1 MDNMYGWC
9 FVKLNYDRKSKDPS
23 YFAQQ
28 GIRNGKKVTTKN
40 IFKIGK
46 HSELLAQG
54 HADPLA
60 YAKQVVKE
68 YNEKM
73 KSEKVDLEIT
83 IDFNKKLVP
92 TNFVSSK
99 STFVNIGYFFLQDI
113 YSRLNIKELL
123 NSISKNRKITY
134 NINDINRFLIFDR
147 ILEPHSKL
155 ATVNNLHTYYENP
168 QFSHQNVLR
177 AMDVLAENYD
187 SYLEHLFTQSNNIV
201 KRDTSVCYYDCTN
214 YYFEIETA
222 DKW

>member
-1 MDNMYGWC
+1 M
-9 FVKLNYDRKSKDPS
+9 KLNYDRKSKDPS
-23 YFAQQ
+23 YFVQQ

-54 HADPLA
+54 HADPLE

-73 KSEKVDLEIT
+73 KS
-83 IDFNKKLVP
+83 
-92 TNFVSSK
+92 S
-99 STFVNIGYFFLQDI
+99 VNIGYFFLKII
-113 YSRLNIKELL
+113 YSKLKIKDFLD
-123 NSISKNRKITY
+123 NISKDRKYIY
-134 NINDINRFLIFDR
+134 DINNINRFLIFDR

-155 ATVNNLHTYYENP
+155 STINNLHKYYENP

-177 AMDVLAENYD
+177 AMDVLADNYD

-201 KRDTSVCYYDCTN
+201 KRDTSMIVQTITLKLNLRMKYITMM
-214 YYFEIETA
+214 
-222 DKW
+222 